1 MAAGNVF
8 ASTNGHLFRFMK
20 KLLLLPFAAVLFQS
34 CTRKAMP
41 VAGDPDN
48 GATDCRAVMCTMDF
62 RTVSVRVVNSAG
74 KPVKLDSYQT
84 VLSGKGTAVLNG
96 DAGTSMTEGVYPVAT
111 DEWVANHKNTT
122 AKMIFIGM
130 IGNKPVVTETFD
142 IKADCCHVSKVSG
155 KETAV
160 AR

>member
-1 MAAGNVF
+1 
-8 ASTNGHLFRFMK
+8 MK
-20 KLLLLPFAAVLFQS
+20 KLLLLPLSAVLFQA

-41 VAGDPDN
+41 VAGPTDA
-48 GATDCRAVMCTMDF
+48 ATDCRAVMCTMDF
-62 RTVSVRVVNSAG
+62 RTVSVRVVDAAG

-84 VLSGKGTAVLNG
+84 VLSGKGTAVLTG
-96 DAGTSMTEGVYPVAT
+96 DAAASMMDGMYPVVT

-130 IGNKPVVTETFD
+130 MGNKPVVTETFE
-142 IKADCCHVSKVSG
+142 IKADCCHVSKLSG